1 MSGNQHSRRMPGGHA
16 VAWSLRNEGVRHAF
30 SVPGESYIALLDGLR
45 DVPEINLITNRHEGS
60 ACLMAEAY
68 GKTTR
73 TPGVCMVTRGP
84 GATNASIGV
93 HLARY
98 DSTPLILLIGQVA
111 RAHRGREAGQEIDYT
126 HFFGSIAKWVI
137 EINDPREAP
146 RIMARAF
153 HVARSG
159 RPGPVVVSLPRDMLE
174 EETDITLVEPYPTV
188 RPSPD
193 PDLIRD
199 MVDRVNRA
207 EKPVLLAGSGA
218 QYARARPELVAFAE
232 RFQLPVLSA
241 FKRQDVFPN
250 THPHYVGNLGSR
262 NNHAKQIVRDEAD
275 LLLIVGCRFNQQ
287 VSSGY
292 TLPRAGLE
300 TIQIDADAAN
310 IGQNFRPDLAVNA
323 DPKQAL
329 AAALG
334 HDSPGPNEARAAWV
348 ADYHARQR
356 RYATPPER
364 PTGAVSMERVM
375 ADLKATVPPDT
386 IHTGDAGS
394 FGGWVQRYIE
404 FDHADSYI
412 VPNLGSMGTGVPAA
426 VAARLAHPERTVIA
440 HVGDGGFLMTGQEI
454 ATARQYGVKIIVMV
468 YANGSFG
475 TIRMDQEARYP
486 GRNYGTDLVNPDFA
500 ALGNGYGALGI
511 KVGRDEEFLPA
522 LKQALAAPGPVLV
535 EVLTDLEYVSPTT
548 TLTEAAASRRVAS

>member
-1 MSGNQHSRRMPGGHA
+1 MSGGHA
-16 VAWSLRNEGVRHAF
+16 VARSLRNEGVRHAF
-30 SVPGESYIALLDGLR
+30 SVPGESYIALLDGLH
-45 DVPEINLITNRHEGS
+45 DVPEITLITNRHEGS

-111 RAHRGREAGQEIDYT
+111 RSHRGREAGQEIDYT

-174 EETDITLVEPYPTV
+174 EEADIAMVDPYPEARSGAAPELV
-188 RPSPD
+188 
-193 PDLIRD
+193 RD
-199 MVDRVNRA
+199 MVERVNRA
-207 EKPVLLAGSGA
+207 ERPVVVAGSGA
-218 QYARARPELVAFAE
+218 QFARCRDELVAFAE
-232 RFQLPVLSA
+232 KFQAPVLSA

-262 NNHAKQIVRDEAD
+262 NNHSRQIVRDDAD
-275 LLLIVGCRFNQQ
+275 LLLIVGCRVNQQ
-287 VSSGY
+287 VSGNY
-292 TLPRAGLE
+292 TLPHAGLS

-310 IGQNFRPDLAVNA
+310 IGQNFRPDLAVLA

-329 AAALG
+329 AAALE
-334 HDSPGPNEARAAWV
+334 HDSPGPNEARAAWI

-356 RYATPPER
+356 AYATPPVR

-375 ADLKATVPPDT
+375 TDLKATLPSDT

-412 VPNLGSMGTGVPAA
+412 IPNLGSMGTGVPGA

-454 ATARQYGVKIIVMV
+454 ATAVQYGVKIIVIV
-468 YANGSFG
+468 YANGSFA
-475 TIRMDQEARYP
+475 TIRLDQEAQYP

-500 ALGNGYGALGI
+500 ALGNGYGALGL
-511 KVGRDEEFLPA
+511 KVTRDDEFLPA
-522 LKQALAAPGPVLV
+522 LKQALAAPGPALI
-535 EVLTDLEYVSPTT
+535 EVLTDLEYPSPTT
-548 TLTEAAASRRVAS
+548 TLTKAAASRSVAAG

>member
-1 MSGNQHSRRMPGGHA
+1 MNRKQHVRKMSGGHA
-16 VAWSLRNEGVRHAF
+16 LAHSLRSEGVRHAF

-45 DVPEINLITNRHEGS
+45 DIPDITVITNRHEGS

-73 TPGVCMVTRGP
+73 MPGVCMVTRGP

-126 HFFGSIAKWVI
+126 HFFGSIAKWVV
-137 EINDPREAP
+137 EIDDPRDVP
-146 RIMARAF
+146 RILARAF
-153 HVARSG
+153 YVARSG
-159 RPGPVVVSLPRDMLE
+159 RPGPVVISLPRDMLE
-174 EETDITLVEPYPTV
+174 EEADIAMVEPYPTA

-193 PDLIRD
+193 PELIRN

-207 EKPVLLAGSGA
+207 EKPVLLAGSGT
-218 QYARARPELVAFAE
+218 QYAHARDELVAFAE
-232 RFQLPVLSA
+232 KFQLPVLTA

-262 NNHAKQIVRDEAD
+262 DNHAKQIVRDEAD
-275 LLLIVGCRFNQQ
+275 LLLIGGCRFNQQ
-287 VSSGY
+287 VSGNY
-292 TLPRAGLE
+292 TLPHPGLP
-300 TIQIDADAAN
+300 TIQIDTDAAN
-310 IGQNFRPDLAVNA
+310 IGQNFRPELGVNA

-329 AAALG
+329 ALALE
-334 HDSPGPNEARAAWV
+334 HASSGPDEGRIAWI
-348 ADYHARQR
+348 ADYHARQQ

-375 ADLKATVPPDT
+375 TDLKAIVPPNT

-404 FDHADSYI
+404 FDYADSYI
-412 VPNLGSMGTGVPAA
+412 VPTLGSMGPGVPAA
-426 VAARLAHPERTVIA
+426 VAAGLAHPDRTVIA

-486 GRNYGTDLVNPDFA
+486 GRSYGTDLVNPDFA

-511 KVGRDEEFLPA
+511 KVSRDEDFLPA
-522 LKQALAAPGPVLV
+522 LEQALADPGPVLI

-548 TLTEAAASRRVAS
+548 TLKEVASRNTSP